1 MKSAPPIAF
10 DYRPSRAVIVATVVI
25 AAAAAVAP
33 WLSSLPPVACA
44 GLSALVLA
52 FASGA
57 LVRFATPAFLRISHG
72 AAGWT
77 LIDGERGERPALL
90 VGHRRVG
97 AMLVLDWRYDRHTHF
112 RAVFAPD
119 NLDAELR
126 RQLVLLL
133 ARGEPHANPTR
144 TSPFDKLRTPP

>member
-10 DYRPSRAVIVATVVI
+10 DYRPSRMVMAASVVI

-33 WLSSLPPVACA
+33 WRSSLPPGACV
-44 GLSALVLA
+44 GVSALVLA

-57 LVRFATPAFLRISHG
+57 LVRFARPAFLRISHG

-77 LIDGERGERPALL
+77 LLDGERGENPALL
-90 VGHRRVG
+90 VQHRRLG
-97 AMLVLDWRYDRHTHF
+97 AMLVLDWRHGRRARF
-112 RAVFAPD
+112 RAVFMPD

-126 RQLVLLL
+126 RRLVLLL
-133 ARGEPHANPTR
+133 ARGESH
-144 TSPFDKLRTPP
+144 TSDTGE